1 MVRFSEINEE
11 HLDVS
16 KPYLPPKSKSLW
28 SGFYAGSKRVFNPF
42 AKSDQ
47 PSQGSAKHQSMEVQ
61 QDTKVE
67 DLEASEVSAPS
78 EVEKTEAGLASAPL
92 EEGAG
97 HLVYTEAVEA
107 SVVANNEPHAT
118 AAPESAVPESQVEKV
133 RSKTLEELDGLKE
146 AIFGLQSEL
155 QLLRRDNGVLR
166 SALCAQT
173 GGSLPVEIAVSPT
186 PSVASLL
193 PTKEMSKS
201 KVEDELR
208 KQAAALPEATS
219 SRSSQSKRKA
229 NQGSCWQ
236 PLFEDCWD
244 SADTQ
249 LDDAKSWEPPKQDP
263 PPASAS
269 SPLASTVGASTI
281 GSATPSMPA
290 STAASPQMVRLPPPR
305 EPPMDSS
312 REPLTAPMPDSWGR
326 QANPCWRMM
335 QDKDRQPNFLGR
347 RAEEQNLSSSS
358 LRPALPPPLS
368 TLNHP
373 QGAETSEAEES
384 DCPEAPPESDEECP
398 SPPPAPVSPWIPGIE
413 EHPKASGTTAASSKV
428 VLPFPEVPMRPFV
441 DDHA

>member
-1 MVRFSEINEE
+1 LLQMVRFSEINED

-47 PSQGSAKHQSMEVQ
+47 PSQGSAKHQSMGVQ
-61 QDTKVE
+61 QGIKVE
-67 DLEASEVSAPS
+67 DLEASETSAPS

-97 HLVYTEAVEA
+97 RLLYTEVVEA
-107 SVVANNEPHAT
+107 SAIADSEPHAT
-118 AAPESAVPESQVEKV
+118 AAPESAVSEVEKV

-186 PSVASLL
+186 PSVANLL
-193 PTKEMSKS
+193 TKEMSKS
-201 KVEDELR
+201 KVEEDER
-208 KQAAALPEATS
+208 KQAAALPEARS

-244 SADTQ
+244 SADTP
-249 LDDAKSWEPPKQDP
+249 LEDAKSPEPPKQDP

-281 GSATPSMPA
+281 GSATPSIPA

-358 LRPALPPPLS
+358 LRPALLPLPLS

-373 QGAETSEAEES
+373 QGAEMSEES
-384 DCPEAPPESDEECP
+384 DCPEAPPESEEECP

-413 EHPKASGTTAASSKV
+413 EHPKASGTMAASSKV

>member
-47 PSQGSAKHQSMEVQ
+47 PNQGSAKHQSIGVQ
-61 QDTKVE
+61 QGSKIE
-67 DLEASEVSAPS
+67 DLEASEASAPS
-78 EVEKTEAGLASAPL
+78 EIEKTEAGLASAPL
-92 EEGAG
+92 EEGARR
-97 HLVYTEAVEA
+97 LVCTEVVEA
-107 SVVANNEPHAT
+107 SAIADSQPHAT
-118 AAPESAVPESQVEKV
+118 AAPESAASEVEKV

-193 PTKEMSKS
+193 PKDMSKS
-201 KVEDELR
+201 KVEQDELVS
-208 KQAAALPEATS
+208 AAALPEATT

-229 NQGSCWQ
+229 DQGSCWQ

-249 LDDAKSWEPPKQDP
+249 ELEDAKSYSQPPKQDP

-312 REPLTAPMPDSWGR
+312 REPMTAPMPDSWGR
-326 QANPCWRMM
+326 QANPRRMM
-335 QDKDRQPNFLGR
+335 QDRDRQPNFLGR

-358 LRPALPPPLS
+358 LRPALLPLPLS
-368 TLNHP
+368 MLNHP
-373 QGAETSEAEES
+373 QGAEASEAEES

-413 EHPKASGTTAASSKV
+413 EHPKASGTMAASSKV

-441 DDHA
+441 DDRA